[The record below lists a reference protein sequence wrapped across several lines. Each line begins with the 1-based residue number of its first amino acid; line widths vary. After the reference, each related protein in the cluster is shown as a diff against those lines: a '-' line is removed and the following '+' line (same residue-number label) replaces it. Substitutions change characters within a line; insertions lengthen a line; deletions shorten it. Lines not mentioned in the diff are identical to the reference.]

1 MTLARTITLAA
12 IFALG
17 TGMSAIAQDS
27 TTTTE
32 AEPEADAAQTEGAE
46 AEEQSGGVGDDLAI
60 GEPADQAG
68 RPFIKETI
76 KDWALRCIQ
85 APTGEERC
93 QMYQLLEDDEGAPVV
108 EFSLFRLPD
117 GGRAEAGA
125 TVVVP
130 LETALQQQLT
140 IQVDSS
146 QARRYPFAF
155 CNQIGCY
162 ARIGLTSQDVAAF
175 KRGNAAKVTISPFA
189 APDQKVVLN
198 LSLSGFTNAFSKA
211 SVLAQ

>member
-1 MTLARTITLAA
+1 MTLARNFTLAA
-12 IFALG
+12 ILALG
-17 TGMSAIAQDS
+17 TGMSALAQD
-27 TTTTE
+27 TTT
-32 AEPEADAAQTEGAE
+32 EPEADAAAT
-46 AEEQSGGVGDDLAI
+46 EEQSGGIADDLAI
-60 GEPADQAG
+60 GEPADEIG
-68 RPFIKETI
+68 RPFIKEQI
-76 KDWALRCIQ
+76 KDWALRCIKS
-85 APTGEERC
+85 PEGEERC
-93 QMYQLLEDDEGAPVV
+93 QMYQLLNDDEGAPVV

-140 IQVDSS
+140 IQVDSA

-162 ARIGLTSQDVAAF
+162 ARIGLTSQDVASF
-175 KRGNAAKVTISPFA
+175 KRGNAAKVTIAPFA

-198 LSLSGFTNAFSKA
+198 LSLSGFTNAFGKA
-211 SVLAQ
+211 SVLVQ